1 MYFAG
6 LKPQTPSV
14 PPCQGGSQ
22 APPLIRGGWEGL
34 GFGLVW
40 IEGMK
45 MSLPKWLTLS
55 ALVIVLDQLSKA
67 WITHHFA
74 FGESFTVLS
83 VFNLVLVHN
92 TGAAFSFLNDAGGM
106 QRWLFS
112 IIAIIASAWIVWLL
126 RKHVTQTLFAFAL
139 SLILGGALGNLID
152 RLAYGY
158 VVDFLS
164 FHWDEHYFPAFNLAD
179 SAITCGAFLLILDN
193 FKEKRHGTVAG

>member
-1 MYFAG
+1 M
-6 LKPQTPSV
+6 LEQKN
-14 PPCQGGSQ
+14 GS
-22 APPLIRGGWEGL
+22 PLQQMGEGL
-34 GFGLVW
+34 GEREVRRIDTLSPAPSPASGRGEL
-40 IEGMK
+40 
-45 MSLPKWLTLS
+45 LRWLSLS

-67 WITHHFA
+67 WITNHFA

-83 VFNLVLVHN
+83 VFNLMLAHN

-112 IIAIIASAWIVWLL
+112 IIAIVASAWIVWLL
-126 RKHVTQTLFAFAL
+126 RKHATQTLFAFAL

-152 RLAYGY
+152 RISYGY

-179 SAITCGAFLLILDN
+179 SAITCGAFLLILDS
-193 FKEKRHGTVAG
+193 FKENKHGTVAG